1 MTNKWI
7 EYIKKEQKKKENK
20 GKTLKEI
27 LKEASKTYK
36 KS

>member
-7 EYIKKEQKKKENK
+7 EYIKKEKNKKKNE

-36 KS
+36 K